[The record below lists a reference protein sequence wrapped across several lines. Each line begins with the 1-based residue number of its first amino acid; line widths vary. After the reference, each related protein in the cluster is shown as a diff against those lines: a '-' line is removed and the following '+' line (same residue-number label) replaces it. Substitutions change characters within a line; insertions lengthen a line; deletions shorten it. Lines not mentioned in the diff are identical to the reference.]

1 MTFDR
6 NSRAALA
13 ALLAAATATATG
25 CADAPTSPGAAPAR
39 AAVDRLV
46 ALGFDPAS
54 IADRGE
60 FLVVEGDMLFRKRD
74 LVGPRA
80 SRTPSG
86 PRAQYHTTTLA
97 TPAKMAQGIT
107 FNLGSMAGNASWA
120 AAARRAMQIWNY
132 SYGNKIWVSET
143 TGTADLQISMVA
155 SLGSSAVA
163 ETNMPINGY
172 LGSVMYVSQA
182 YNGLSSGEKTWTMVH
197 EIGHA
202 IGFRHTNWYGKGEGV
217 SVYGAVHVP
226 GTPTT
231 GGESSS
237 VMTQVFGRSWSSF
250 TANDLLAASVMY
262 PAEAAPL
269 TAAYDAAD
277 HPRLE
282 WSAVPEVQKYRV
294 TALYLVEAWLYEPTL
309 PDYGYWG
316 YDWAYTTVG
325 ETTGTSMTA
334 SAWTRSQDASCQ
346 LYYYVEPI
354 YPSGKLGTRSVTQT
368 FDAC

>member
-6 NSRAALA
+6 TSRAALA
-13 ALLAAATATATG
+13 ALLAAAATG
-25 CADAPTSPGAAPAR
+25 CADAPTSPGAAPES
-39 AAVDRLV
+39 AAVDPLV
-46 ALGFDPAS
+46 ALGFSPAS
-54 IADRGE
+54 ITEQGE
-60 FLVVEGDMLFRKRD
+60 FLVVDGDMLFRKRD
-74 LVGPRA
+74 LAGPRA

-97 TPAKMAQGIT
+97 TPAKMAGGIT
-107 FNLGSMAGNASWA
+107 FNLGNMAGNASWA
-120 AAARRAMQIWNY
+120 AAARRALQIWNY

-143 TGTADLQISMVA
+143 TGTADLQITMMS
-155 SLGSSAVA
+155 SLSGSSVA
-163 ETNMPINGY
+163 QTNMPINDN

-182 YNGLSSGEKTWTMVH
+182 YNSLSSGQKTWVMVH

-202 IGFRHTNWYGKGEGV
+202 IGFRHTNWSALGEGV
-217 SVYGAVHVP
+217 SAYGAEPVP
-226 GTPTT
+226 GTPGT

-250 TANDLLAASVMY
+250 TASDLLAASVMY
-262 PAEAAPL
+262 PSEAAPL

-282 WSAVPEVQKYRV
+282 WGAVPEVQKYRV
-294 TALYLVEAWLYEPTL
+294 TALYLVETWMYEPTL

-334 SAWTRSQDASCQ
+334 SAWTRSQNAYCS